1 MARTLRSDKMLF
13 LATLL
18 LVGASVVMVFSAS
31 AVQATDKFSSPFYFM
46 VKQLAWSILGVTCMF
61 AVMRVDY
68 HELRRPALI
77 WTALMVTFVLLCAVF
92 LFNPINGTRRWLS
105 LGGGSLQPSELAKLA
120 VILFTAALLERRM
133 HRINDWSYALMPI
146 VVVTLALALPIVIEP
161 DFGTT
166 AILCVVVAA
175 MLFTAGLSYRYLLG
189 VCLIALPAAC
199 ALIVFEPYRLRRITA
214 FLDPWAD
221 PLDSGFQT
229 IQALLAVGSGG
240 VFGRGL
246 MGGIQKLYYIPE
258 AHTDF
263 IFAVIGEE
271 IGLIG
276 TTLIVICFGL
286 ILWRGMRASI
296 LAPDRLGALLAVGIT
311 TMMVAQALMN
321 MSVVVALLP
330 NKGIPL
336 PFVSN
341 GGSSLVINLVA
352 MGILLNISQQ
362 TSVVART
369 DRSAAVVDDDGRLSG
384 AEARA

>member
-31 AVQATDKFSSPFYFM
+31 AVQATDKYASPFYFLM
-46 VKQLAWSILGVTCMF
+46 KQLAWAILGVTCMF

-77 WTALMVTFVLLCAVF
+77 WTILLVTVVLLFGVF

-105 LGGGSLQPSELAKLA
+105 FGGASLQPSELAKLA

-133 HRINDWSYALMPI
+133 HRVNDWSYALMPI
-146 VVVTLALALPIVIEP
+146 ALVTLGLALPIVLEP

-166 AILCVVVAA
+166 AILIVIVAG
-175 MLFTAGLSYRYLLG
+175 MLFAAGLSYRYLFGSL
-189 VCLIALPAAC
+189 LALLPVAC
-199 ALIVFEPYRLRRITA
+199 ALIVFEPYRLKRILT
-214 FLDPWAD
+214 FMDPWAD
-221 PLDSGFQT
+221 PLGDGFQT
-229 IQALLAVGSGG
+229 IQALLAIGSGG
-240 VFGRGL
+240 VLGKGL

-258 AHTDF
+258 PHTDF
-263 IFAVIGEE
+263 IFAVIAEE
-271 IGLIG
+271 IGLVG
-276 TTLIVICFGL
+276 TTLTVACFGI

-296 LAPDRLGALLAVGIT
+296 LAPDRFGSLLAVGIT
-311 TMMVAQALMN
+311 VMMVAQALVN
-321 MSVVVALLP
+321 MSVVVSLLP
-330 NKGIPL
+330 TKGIPL

-369 DRSAAVVDDDGRLSG
+369 DRSASVVDDDGRLPA

>member
-31 AVQATDKFSSPFYFM
+31 AVQATDKYSSPFYFLM
-46 VKQLAWSILGVTCMF
+46 KQLAWAILGVTCMF

-77 WTALMVTFVLLCAVF
+77 WSILLVTVVLLFGVF

-105 LGGGSLQPSELAKLA
+105 FGAASLQPSELAKLA
-120 VILFTAALLERRM
+120 VIMFTAALLERRM
-133 HRINDWSYALMPI
+133 HRINEWSYALVPI
-146 VVVTLALALPIVIEP
+146 VVVTLALALPIVFEP

-189 VCLIALPAAC
+189 VGLIALPAAC

-271 IGLIG
+271 IGLLG
-276 TTLIVICFGL
+276 TSLVVLCFGL

-369 DRSAAVVDDDGRLSG
+369 DRSASVVDDDGPLPA